1 MPTSPPTT
9 MRWFAFAV
17 LLAGA
22 FLPPVDFF
30 IVNVALSSI
39 HDSLPSGPAEVQLVI
54 SGYAAGY
61 AVFLITGGRLGD
73 LYGRRACYLIGMV
86 AFALTNLACGIAM
99 TMTQL
104 VVARVFQGM
113 VAAVLVPQVLASI
126 RAIYDEE
133 RALARALSVYGM
145 MMGLAAAIGQFAGGA
160 LVQLNLFDLGWRT
173 IFLIKVP
180 ICLVTLVAGWKTVPE
195 TSGGQR
201 VQLDLVGATLISLAL
216 AAVVVPLSQG
226 RQHGWPLWIFL
237 AMGCAPILT
246 AAFLWHERRLARLG
260 GMPLVDM
267 RLFAIPSFRR
277 GVLVSI
283 LFFFTTS
290 FYFLFGIYQ
299 QQGRGVAPMQ
309 TGMAILP
316 YGIGLFL
323 GPLLT
328 GRMVRLRPHLLSLG
342 MGVQVAGYALVGL
355 FVALGWAGWELSA
368 VVFLAGF
375 GQGIAFPRLYNV
387 VLAGVPPAQAGVAS
401 GIMNSAL
408 QMGAAASAAAIGSLF
423 IELLNDGTGERAFA
437 FAFSIAQWTLT
448 AALAVAMVMAI
459 PASRPRQRAGAPSPT
474 PSRGG

>member
-30 IVNVALSSI
+30 IVNVAMSSI
-39 HDSLPSGPAEVQLVI
+39 HESLRCAPAEAQLVI

-73 LYGRRACYLIGMV
+73 LYGRRTCYLIGMV
-86 AFALTNLACGIAM
+86 AFALTNLACGLALTI
-99 TMTQL
+99 TQL
-104 VVARVFQGM
+104 VIARVLQGM
-113 VAAVLVPQVLASI
+113 VAALLVPQVLASI

-133 RALARALSVYGM
+133 RALARALGVYGM
-145 MMGLAAAIGQFAGGA
+145 MMGLAAAVGQFSGGA
-160 LVQLNLFDLGWRT
+160 LVQMDLFGLGWRS
-173 IFLIKVP
+173 IFLIKLP
-180 ICLVTLVAGWKTVPE
+180 ICLVTLIAGWKLVPE

-201 VQLDLVGATLISLAL
+201 VQLDLVGAALISLTL
-216 AAVVVPLSQG
+216 AVVVVPLSQG
-226 RQHGWPLWIFL
+226 RAQGWPAWIFVTM
-237 AMGCAPILT
+237 ATAPFLT
-246 AAFLWHERRLARLG
+246 MAFLAYERRLARQG

-267 RLFAIPSFRR
+267 RLFDIPSFRR
-277 GVLVSI
+277 GVIVSI

-299 QQGRGVAPMQ
+299 QQGRGVEPLQ

-323 GPLLT
+323 GPLVT

-342 MGVQVAGYALVGL
+342 MGVQVAGYGL
-355 FVALGWAGWELSA
+355 IGVFVALGWAGWPLSA

-387 VLAGVPPAQAGVAS
+387 VLSGVPVAQAGVAS
-401 GIMNSAL
+401 GITNSAL
-408 QMGAAASAAAIGSLF
+408 QMGGATSAAAIGSLF
-423 IELLNDGTGERAFA
+423 IELLGSQTGERAYA
-437 FAFSIAQWTLT
+437 FAFSISQWTLT
-448 AALAVAMVMAI
+448 AALAIGMVLAI
-459 PASRPRQRAGAPSPT
+459 PTPWWRRAQRPRASPAQ
-474 PSRGG
+474 